1 MAFDFTNLKKR
12 ITEIDEWLRKELSGI
27 RTGRASATILDTIS
41 VEAYGAMMP
50 INQVANITNEDA
62 RTLRITPW
70 DVGVLKSIE
79 KAITS
84 SNLGLSAAVDDKG
97 IRLNFPELTGERRT
111 QLMKVAK
118 ELLEKA
124 RVELRKERN
133 KVMEALEAK
142 KKDKSMG
149 EDEVER
155 NKKDTEKFVQDG
167 MKKFDDAYAKKEG
180 EIMN

>member
-1 MAFDFTNLKKR
+1 MAYDFTPLKKR
-12 ITEIDEWLRKELSGI
+12 ITEIEEWLKKELSGI
-27 RTGRASATILDTIS
+27 RTGRANASILDTLM
-41 VEAYGAMMP
+41 VEAYGSMMP
-50 INQVANITNEDA
+50 INQVANVTNEDA

-70 DVGVLKSIE
+70 DSGVIRSIE
-79 KAITS
+79 AAITK

-97 IRLNFPELTGERRT
+97 LRLAFPELTGERRT

-118 ELLEKA
+118 EELEKA

-133 KVMEALEAK
+133 KVMDDLEGK

-149 EDEVER
+149 EDEVMR
-155 NKKDTEKFVQDG
+155 HKADTEKHIQDA
-167 MKKFDDAYAKKEG
+167 MKKFDECYTKKEG